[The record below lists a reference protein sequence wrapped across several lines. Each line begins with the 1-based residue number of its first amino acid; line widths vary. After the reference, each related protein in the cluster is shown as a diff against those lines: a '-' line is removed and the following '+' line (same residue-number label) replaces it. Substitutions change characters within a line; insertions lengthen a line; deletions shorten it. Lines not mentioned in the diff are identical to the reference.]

1 MKHQCQNCGHAII
14 LRRPKGM
21 PTITCDDGTREG
33 WDRSREWGQ
42 TCRNWIPKAMTPK
55 QSALYP
61 HMVLMID
68 ALCACIETRVY
79 PVHGSPCHR
88 MARRLVADS
97 GMAPKRMRRRLPAV
111 KGAAAAMPWE
121 GGR

>member
-1 MKHQCQNCGHAII
+1 MGDVQPALRCGGDCGGDA
-14 LRRPKGM
+14 
-21 PTITCDDGTREG
+21 EG
-33 WDRSREWGQ
+33 GEKRIS
-42 TCRNWIPKAMTPK
+42 AMTSK
-55 QSALYP
+55 QAKLYP

-68 ALCACIETRVY
+68 VLCACIETRVY

-121 GGR
+121 GGL

>member
-1 MKHQCQNCGHAII
+1 MKN
-14 LRRPKGM
+14 
-21 PTITCDDGTREG
+21 
-33 WDRSREWGQ
+33 
-42 TCRNWIPKAMTPK
+42 K
-55 QSALYP
+55 QAKLYP

-121 GGR
+121 GGL